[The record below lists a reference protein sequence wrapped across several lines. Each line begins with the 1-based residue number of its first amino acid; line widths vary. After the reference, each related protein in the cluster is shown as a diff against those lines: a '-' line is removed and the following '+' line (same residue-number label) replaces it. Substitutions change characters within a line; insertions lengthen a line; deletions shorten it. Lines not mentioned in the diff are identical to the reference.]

1 MDWLS
6 DGLSSGF
13 EISSPS
19 TYSSPFFLP
28 RRRGKRENEK
38 IEKRGRLGRARL
50 YQHPLGEKKT
60 REEGVVYA
68 V

>member
-1 MDWLS
+1 MACLRVLKS
-6 DGLSSGF
+6 PPLLLIHLLF
-13 EISSPS
+13 SSPEEE
-19 TYSSPFFLP
+19 
-28 RRRGKRENEK
+28 GKEENEK